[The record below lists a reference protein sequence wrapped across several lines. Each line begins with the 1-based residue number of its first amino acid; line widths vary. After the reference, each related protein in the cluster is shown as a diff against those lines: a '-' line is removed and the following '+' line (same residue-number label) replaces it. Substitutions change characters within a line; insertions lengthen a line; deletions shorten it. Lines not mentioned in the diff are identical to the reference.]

1 LGVEIKTSI
10 VFAYPEY
17 KLPNADS
24 ISP

>member
-10 VFAYPEY
+10 VFTYPEY